1 MKPSVHKQTT
11 EKWMRLA
18 LKEAGKAYRRKEVP
32 VGAVIVLN
40 DKVIARAHNLSEDK
54 NDFTAHAEVLA
65 LKKAIKKLGRWN
77 IQKAELYVTLE
88 PCAMCSGAI
97 ILSRISKVIYGAKD
111 PKAGADVSALKVLRH
126 KKINHRT
133 KVEGGVLKAECGN
146 ILTTFFKELRGRLKL
161 RRK

>member
-1 MKPSVHKQTT
+1 MQC
-11 EKWMRLA
+11 A
-18 LKEAGKAYRRKEVP
+18 LQEARKAFKLKEVP
-32 VGAVIVLN
+32 VGAVVVLN
-40 DKVIARAHNLSEDK
+40 DKIIARAHNLSEDK

-65 LKKAIKKLGRWN
+65 LKKAINKVGRWE

-133 KVEGGVLKAECGN
+133 KVQGGILKEECGK
-146 ILTTFFKELRGRLKL
+146 ILTEFFKELRVRLKK
-161 RRK
+161 RR